1 MSDQDAHTQL
11 GNDNGTVPARETPG
25 SSLPE
30 LLPEA
35 HGLGAA
41 WSDLPPSSFLD
52 DPLIGVTLSGTY
64 RIARVLGEGGMGRVY
79 EAHHTRITKKR
90 YAIKVL
96 HPEFAQN
103 ADVLARFQREAEAAA
118 CLSHPAAVSVFDVAR
133 TPQGW
138 PYLVCEHLTGLDLS
152 ELLKKF
158 GPLPVNT
165 AQHIAFQVC
174 DALVEAHTNGVI
186 HRDLKPQNVF
196 VMGDFTHGVPE
207 YPNAKVLDFG
217 LSRLSEEKDGNQL
230 TRTGVILGTPSYMS
244 PEQARGDRMD
254 HRTDIYGVGA
264 LLYTTLTGQPPFALE
279 TPQATMIAV
288 MNDEPVRPRKL
299 NPNIPSHLEV
309 VIQRAMDRD
318 LNQRYPDMRSLRSD
332 LEHLID
338 TSKSSAIEVPR
349 SAYRGALAT
358 IHTEASGSRVT
369 LLSLGFAALALMLVS
384 VATAVTGVVLLKYP
398 KWPLTRVETVLS
410 ALLVL
415 GTLLTPSILW
425 LRWFYRRVWGNTAR
439 VLEVQGR
446 VRDTLHIGLLTY
458 GVGALGV
465 LFYDLVIG
473 ELRALTFTSGR
484 IWPGVA
490 PLLLLSAALMSLVT
504 VGRGLL
510 NAQGGWVS
518 RASSS
523 ADLNVRR
530 IVAGPLS
537 SWFVALV
544 LTGLFATLLVRKER
558 GVTEA
563 NVSSNEAAFVTA
575 GAKQSPTEG
584 TNPSQVEAVPGGNG
598 AVAAAAESAARAAE
612 TPLDNDESVVNG
624 DEASA
629 EPNAEPTTK
638 ENAELSA
645 TSERPAA
652 DDSAAGG
659 NAAEGGTVVERAP
672 KDELQAA
679 RTQGLQAGLLPLAEK
694 YPNDPA
700 VLRAVAMAQASS
712 SATLKEAMASLQ
724 RLFKH
729 QPSAVKETDLHLI
742 VVQTTRNPNA
752 STAALNLLA
761 YHMPQVGT
769 DLLFKLA
776 LTESEPQR
784 EAARKLL
791 AKPDVRSTFSPA
803 LSVAYDLQYAP
814 SCAVRVTMLDRA
826 KAHGDE
832 RSTRTLNA
840 LSRGAKRGCGFL
852 SRQPCKP
859 ACPVQAPQF
868 LATVDAINA
877 RLAKQKAR

>member
-1 MSDQDAHTQL
+1 MRQTALRSNFSMSDQDAHTQL
-11 GNDNGTVPARETPG
+11 GNDNGAVPARETNG
-25 SSLPE
+25 TSLPE
-30 LLPEA
+30 LEPEV

-64 RIARVLGEGGMGRVY
+64 RIVRVLGEGGMGRVY

-103 ADVLARFQREAEAAA
+103 SDVLARFQREAEAAA

-152 ELLKKF
+152 ELLKKY

-207 YPNAKVLDFG
+207 HPNAKVLDFG

-264 LLYTTLTGQPPFALE
+264 LLYTTLTGQPPFAHE

-288 MNDEPVRPRKL
+288 MNDEPVRPTKL
-299 NPNIPSHLEV
+299 NPNIPSRLEV
-309 VIQRAMDRD
+309 VVQRAMDRD
-318 LNQRYPDMRSLRSD
+318 LNQRYPDMQSLRSEI
-332 LEHLID
+332 EHLIN
-338 TSKSSAIEVPR
+338 TSASTAVEAPR

-358 IHTEASGSRVT
+358 LHGEASSSRLT
-369 LLSLGFAALALMLVS
+369 LLSLGFATLSLMLVS
-384 VATAVTGVVLLKYP
+384 VATAVTGAVLLKYP

-425 LRWFYRRVWGNTAR
+425 LRWFHRRVWGNTAR

-446 VRDTLHIGLLTY
+446 VRDTLHVGLLTY

-465 LFYDLVIG
+465 LFYDLVVG

-490 PLLLLSAALMSLVT
+490 PLLLVSAALMSVVT

-518 RASSS
+518 RASGTAS
-523 ADLNVRR
+523 VGFRR
-530 IVAGPLS
+530 LVAGPLA
-537 SWFVALV
+537 SWVTALV
-544 LTGLFATLLVRKER
+544 LSGMFVTFLVRKESA
-558 GVTEA
+558 VTPT
-563 NVSSNEAAFVTA
+563 SVTTA
-575 GAKQSPTEG
+575 
-584 TNPSQVEAVPGGNG
+584 G
-598 AVAAAAESAARAAE
+598 AVAAAPAATQTA
-612 TPLDNDESVVNG
+612 
-624 DEASA
+624 ASA
-629 EPNAEPTTK
+629 SNPTQAADVTDVQSAGSSAVPSEAPAVSAQPSALEPEV
-638 ENAELSA
+638 SA
-645 TSERPAA
+645 TSERVEPAP
-652 DDSAAGG
+652 SAA
-659 NAAEGGTVVERAP
+659 VERAP
-672 KDELQAA
+672 KDELQTA
-679 RTQGLQAGLLPLAEK
+679 RSQGLHAGLLPLAEK
-694 YPNDPA
+694 YPGDPA

-712 SATLKEAMASLQ
+712 SATLKEAMASLE
-724 RLFKH
+724 RLFELR
-729 QPSAVKETDLHLI
+729 PSALQETELHHI

-752 STAALNLLA
+752 SAAALDLLA
-761 YHMPQVGT
+761 HHMPGVGT

-776 LTESEPQR
+776 LTENEPQR

-791 AKPDVRSTFSPA
+791 AKPVVRATFSPA

-814 SCAVRVTMLDRA
+814 SCAVRVSMLDRA
-826 KAHGDE
+826 KAYGDE

-859 ACPVQAPQF
+859 ACPVQASQF

-877 RLAKQKAR
+877 RLAKEKVR